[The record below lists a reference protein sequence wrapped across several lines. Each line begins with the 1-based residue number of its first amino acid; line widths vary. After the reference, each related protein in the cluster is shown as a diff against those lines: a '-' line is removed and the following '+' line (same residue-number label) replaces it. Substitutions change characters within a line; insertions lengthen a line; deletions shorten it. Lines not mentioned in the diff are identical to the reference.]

1 MPTDAARQYD
11 ASSRALRICC
21 VAASKKKSCVAFGG
35 SGSFHACSAVHGLHT
50 AWGGVALVSA
60 VRHAGS
66 LWSAQ
71 PRCSLPICHVL
82 KMIEAFA
89 PPGTVLIGAL
99 PAVSPKENNCC
110 ALPRVISSPVRGL
123 PAWDHRRAWRPRYL
137 RVSALLSDIRGIWTR
152 ANHALDGHCGK
163 FSAKSV
169 SCRQRGDATGRASH
183 VSGCNRVGGQGGRD
197 SQ

>member
-110 ALPRVISSPVRGL
+110 ALPLAPAPAPALPSRVRPSVRHTWHLDAGQ
-123 PAWDHRRAWRPRYL
+123 PCARRAL
-137 RVSALLSDIRGIWTR
+137 RQIQRKVSIVPTTR
-152 ANHALDGHCGK
+152 
-163 FSAKSV
+163 
-169 SCRQRGDATGRASH
+169 
-183 VSGCNRVGGQGGRD
+183 GCNRQGISRIRLQQ
-197 SQ
+197 SWRARRA